1 MTKGV
6 GWTTKRRQPASPEY
20 TPADVYGPFCPLHH
34 LPPVSRAGA
43 RDAWSAVQPSHG
55 TFSLSLSLSLLPHKC
70 FYKSI
75 SLKTNWIS
83 HWPSRRRWIIP
94 VYDVVWLIQSHV
106 FLLQL
111 SSGEGTRQIQ
121 KTTRASKNKD
131 GEINRGGWANTSHL
145 RLDDAGG
152 VVRASTV
159 REREMESMPRRPYPV
174 SLLAHFPRENRRSSF
189 SFPISSC
196 PSLHPPNTHTH
207 VRVQLLVSSLRL
219 FDIDRSSS
227 NNWRARTYPMLPL
240 YAPHLYG
247 RCLAS
252 SCAGINFGSQDTLR
266 VYRATVTT
274 ERVAGA
280 LPTTTIDWPRFY
292 IYISKMFP
300 ICCCCCCTGDGSW
313 LISSPRR
320 MWW

>member
-1 MTKGV
+1 MSIWRPALGFPVDKQLGFCLSFFLSFFSLFHSHSVSAGLACRTDHQPAGFPRIRFIFSNAHCILK
-6 GWTTKRRQPASPEY
+6 KRRKKKENNRNKLFFSFWYTTSADWWQKEWGGRPRGDSQPARSTRPLMCMGPSVLSIICRQSAEPERVMH
-20 TPADVYGPFCPLHH
+20 D
-34 LPPVSRAGA
+34 PPSSRLMG
-43 RDAWSAVQPSHG
+43 
-55 TFSLSLSLSLLPHKC
+55 LSLSLSLLPHKC

-131 GEINRGGWANTSHL
+131 VEINRGGWANTSHL

-196 PSLHPPNTHTH
+196 PSLHPPNTHT
-207 VRVQLLVSSLRL
+207 RTRPALSLVPQTVWY
-219 FDIDRSSS
+219 RS
-227 NNWRARTYPMLPL
+227 
-240 YAPHLYG
+240 
-247 RCLAS
+247 
-252 SCAGINFGSQDTLR
+252 IKF
-266 VYRATVTT
+266 
-274 ERVAGA
+274 
-280 LPTTTIDWPRFY
+280 
-292 IYISKMFP
+292 K
-300 ICCCCCCTGDGSW
+300 
-313 LISSPRR
+313 
-320 MWW
+320 

>member
-111 SSGEGTRQIQ
+111 SSGERTRQIQ

-131 GEINRGGWANTSHL
+131 VEINRGGWANTSHL

-159 REREMESMPRRPYPV
+159 RERERERERDGINASTPV
-174 SLLAHFPRENRRSSF
+174 SRFVVGPF
-189 SFPISSC
+189 SQRKQEELFQFSHLVLPVT
-196 PSLHPPNTHTH
+196 PPTQHTHT
-207 VRVQLLVSSLRL
+207 RTRPALSLVPQTVWY
-219 FDIDRSSS
+219 RS
-227 NNWRARTYPMLPL
+227 
-240 YAPHLYG
+240 
-247 RCLAS
+247 
-252 SCAGINFGSQDTLR
+252 IKF
-266 VYRATVTT
+266 
-274 ERVAGA
+274 
-280 LPTTTIDWPRFY
+280 
-292 IYISKMFP
+292 K
-300 ICCCCCCTGDGSW
+300 
-313 LISSPRR
+313 
-320 MWW
+320 